1 MQRFF
6 NKNILQ
12 SIKIQ
17 PEKVHPKPHFALPIY
32 FLRLFS
38 IKLII

>member
-17 PEKVHPKPHFALPIY
+17 PEKVHPKPHF
-32 FLRLFS
+32 LRLFS